1 MQFTPTLDVL
11 GDGGG
16 YGSALEPRSC
26 LAELQPIE
34 HLRRQTAPHRPLAWR
49 GAFAFA
55 LDMYEAEE
63 KLWEHSPMYAHG
75 SKRVTPDIKNDQ
87 PLALLGRFHFVLQQ
101 SRRYDAHAYI
111 KITIPS
117 TSSEEIPLSIVPKK
131 TGQSRVRGILL
142 ERDNL
147 IGVPWWGEA
156 NFAHEGCI
164 KANSSADLNK
174 WGAGATVARQIP
186 DLEFPEGYPFESGA
200 PQILFLLLH
209 MMMRPEHYAL
219 FARLRFTIYH
229 GV

>member
-1 MQFTPTLDVL
+1 MECLVRQH
-11 GDGGG
+11 
-16 YGSALEPRSC
+16 RS
-26 LAELQPIE
+26 
-34 HLRRQTAPHRPLAWR
+34 R
-49 GAFAFA
+49 
-55 LDMYEAEE
+55 
-63 KLWEHSPMYAHG
+63 
-75 SKRVTPDIKNDQ
+75 RVTPDIKNDQ

-174 WGAGATVARQIP
+174 WGAGATVARYVHTQQ
-186 DLEFPEGYPFESGA
+186 LNQRVQSTNSQAVRF
-200 PQILFLLLH
+200 QTWNFLKVIRSNRVL
-209 MMMRPEHYAL
+209 
-219 FARLRFTIYH
+219 LRFFFCFCT
-229 GV
+229 